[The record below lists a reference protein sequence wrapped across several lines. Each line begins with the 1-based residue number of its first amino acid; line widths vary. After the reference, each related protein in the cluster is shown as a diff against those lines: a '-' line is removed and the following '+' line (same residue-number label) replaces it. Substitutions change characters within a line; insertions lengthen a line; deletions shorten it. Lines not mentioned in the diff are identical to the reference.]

1 MTSFM
6 RSVKSVRQI
15 EHSYLLSSININLC
29 PLCIFLF
36 DHKSSADNLNV
47 NNARSLSEYLSR
59 IPPRLVSG
67 ELLTNVK
74 HFDFFQYPELWYMVG
89 LKH

>member
-1 MTSFM
+1 M
-6 RSVKSVRQI
+6 RQI
-15 EHSYLLSSININLC
+15 EHSYLLSSTNINLC

-59 IPPRLVSG
+59 ILVLG